1 MSRYQTYTFESAN
14 GAPVRVERHNL
25 GGAGIADYYQ
35 NVQITAEGLDGGTF
49 TAFYR
54 VPGGT
59 TWREHVAGA
68 TADDVI
74 VLAGSRGP
82 LADALLITFDGIGAN
97 GAPRVILNLW
107 ERL

>member
-1 MSRYQTYTFESAN
+1 MSRYQTHTFTST
-14 GAPVRVERHNL
+14 GDPVRIERHSL
-25 GGAGIADYYQ
+25 GGAGIADFYQ
-35 NVQITAEGLDGGTF
+35 NVQATAEGLDGGSF
-49 TAFYR
+49 TLSYR

-68 TADDVI
+68 TAADVV

-82 LADALLITFDGIGAN
+82 LAEALLVTFDGLGAN
-97 GAPRVILNLW
+97 AAPKIILNLW